1 MLCTA
6 KWTEHLMG
14 FIAELKRRNV
24 FRVGVAYLF
33 LGWVVIQ
40 VTDTVAPALN
50 LPDWTLALVTWI
62 GIIGFPFALFFAWAF
77 ELTTEGVKLEKD
89 VDRSQS
95 VTHTTGRKLDF
106 AIIGFLVVAVGYFAY
121 DKFAFSVDSE
131 ADTVE
136 ETRQALIE
144 NTTAESTDTG
154 TTEKSIAVLPFANM
168 SGDPEQE
175 YFGDGIAEEIL
186 NGLAQVPGLRVVAR
200 TSAFSFKGQNIDI
213 RHIGETLN
221 ANHVLEGS
229 VRKAGDRLRITAQL
243 ISVKDGYHLWSE
255 TYDRKT
261 DDIFAIQEEI
271 ARAVIDE
278 LEVTLG
284 LTDDISLV
292 RQGTTN
298 TEAYNWFLRGSFY
311 IERQTSDAFDK
322 AVESYTK
329 AIELD
334 PEFAGGYGGLA
345 YGLAYGSSIFGSYLQ
360 VLERVQ
366 KAYRRALQIDEN
378 QVDALLA
385 KTVDEALGNYN
396 FVTAE
401 KAVRRALAVS
411 GNKTLVTD
419 AYWWVVLSPQRRFDE
434 ALELLAIAEIADPLS
449 PLVKQGL
456 GFNLAWR
463 GDHEASLPY
472 FMATIEINPNDP
484 FATWMLS
491 HVYVELGR
499 LEEAKSAIERLEELS
514 DVLSLEAW
522 ATLHIAREQEV
533 EAEQALEQM
542 VSLYN
547 AGNRD
552 PFLAPT
558 IGLVYTRLGLIE
570 KAIDWY
576 ERGEEFP
583 GPSNYF
589 AVYFFYNNAALW
601 DHPRFQALMEK
612 MNLDDASVASAK
624 AAVTSQ

>member
-1 MLCTA
+1 
-6 KWTEHLMG
+6 MG

-77 ELTTEGVKLEKD
+77 ELTPEGVKLEKD

-106 AIIGFLVVAVGYFAY
+106 AIIGLLVVAVGYFAY
-121 DKFAFSVDSE
+121 DKFVLSVDSE

-144 NTTAESTDTG
+144 NAAAEPTDTG

-221 ANHVLEGS
+221 ASHVLEGS

-243 ISVKDGYHLWSE
+243 INVKDGYHLWSA

-271 ARAVIDE
+271 ARAVIGE
-278 LEVTLG
+278 LEITLG
-284 LTDDISLV
+284 LTDETSLV

-322 AVESYTK
+322 AIESYSK

-345 YGLAYGSSIFGSYLQ
+345 YGLAYSSIFTSYLQ
-360 VLERVQ
+360 VAERVR

-378 QVDALLA
+378 QVHALLA
-385 KTVDEALGNYN
+385 KTVDAVLGGYNY
-396 FVTAE
+396 VTAE
-401 KAVRRALAVS
+401 QAIRRALAVS

-419 AYWWVVLSPQRRFDE
+419 AYWWLVLSAQRRYDE

-472 FMATIEINPNDP
+472 LVATIDINPNDP

-499 LEEAKSAIERLEELS
+499 LEEAKSTIERLEELPGS
-514 DVLSLEAW
+514 DGLSLEAW
-522 ATLHIAREQEV
+522 ATLYIALEQEV
-533 EAEQALEQM
+533 EAEQALERM
-542 VSLYN
+542 VSLHN

-558 IGLVYTRLGLIE
+558 IGLVYTRLGSIE

-576 ERGEEFP
+576 ERGEEIP
-583 GPSNYF
+583 GPGNYF
-589 AVYFFYNNAALW
+589 SVHFFYNNAALW
-601 DHPRFQALMEK
+601 DHPRFQTLMEK

-624 AAVTSQ
+624 VAVTSQ

>member
-1 MLCTA
+1 
-6 KWTEHLMG
+6 MG
-14 FIAELKRRNV
+14 FVAELKRRNV
-24 FRVGVAYLF
+24 FRVGVAYLI

-40 VTDTVAPALN
+40 VTDTVSPALN

-77 ELTTEGVKLEKD
+77 ELTPEGVKLEKD

-121 DKFAFSVDSE
+121 DKFVFSVGSE

-144 NTTAESTDTG
+144 NTAVEPADTG
-154 TTEKSIAVLPFANM
+154 MTEKSIAVLPFANM

-186 NGLAQVPGLRVVAR
+186 NGLTQVPGLRVVAR

-243 ISVKDGYHLWSE
+243 ISVKDGYHLWSD

-271 ARAVIDE
+271 ARAVIGE

-284 LTDDISLV
+284 LTDETSLV

-311 IERQTSDAFDK
+311 IERQTSEAFDK
-322 AVESYTK
+322 AIESYSK

-345 YGLAYGSSIFGSYLQ
+345 YGLAYSSIFTSYLQ
-360 VLERVQ
+360 VVEPAR

-378 QVDALLA
+378 QVHALLA
-385 KTVDEALGNYN
+385 KTVDAALGDYN

-401 KAVRRALAVS
+401 QSVRRALAVS

-419 AYWWVVLSPQRRFDE
+419 AYWWIVLSAQRRFDE
-434 ALELLAIAEIADPLS
+434 ALELLAIAETADPLS
-449 PLVKQGL
+449 SLVKQGL
-456 GFNLAWR
+456 GFNLAWK

-472 FMATIEINPNDP
+472 LVATIDINPNDP

-499 LEEAKSAIERLEELS
+499 LEEAKSTIERLEELPGS

-522 ATLHIAREQEV
+522 ATLHIAREQEP
-533 EAEQALEQM
+533 EAEQALERM
-542 VSLYN
+542 VSLHK

-552 PFLAPT
+552 PFLAPA
-558 IGLVYTRLGLIE
+558 IGLVYTRLGSIE

-576 ERGEEFP
+576 ERGEEISCPF
-583 GPSNYF
+583 NYF
-589 AVYFFYNNAALW
+589 SVYFFYNNAALW
-601 DHPRFQALMEK
+601 DHPRFQTLMEK

-624 AAVTSQ
+624 VAVTSQ

>member
-1 MLCTA
+1 
-6 KWTEHLMG
+6 
-14 FIAELKRRNV
+14 
-24 FRVGVAYLF
+24 
-33 LGWVVIQ
+33 
-40 VTDTVAPALN
+40 
-50 LPDWTLALVTWI
+50 
-62 GIIGFPFALFFAWAF
+62 
-77 ELTTEGVKLEKD
+77 
-89 VDRSQS
+89 
-95 VTHTTGRKLDF
+95 
-106 AIIGFLVVAVGYFAY
+106 
-121 DKFAFSVDSE
+121 
-131 ADTVE
+131 
-136 ETRQALIE
+136 
-144 NTTAESTDTG
+144 
-154 TTEKSIAVLPFANM
+154 
-168 SGDPEQE
+168 
-175 YFGDGIAEEIL
+175 
-186 NGLAQVPGLRVVAR
+186 
-200 TSAFSFKGQNIDI
+200 
-213 RHIGETLN
+213 
-221 ANHVLEGS
+221 
-229 VRKAGDRLRITAQL
+229 
-243 ISVKDGYHLWSE
+243 
-255 TYDRKT
+255 
-261 DDIFAIQEEI
+261 
-271 ARAVIDE
+271 
-278 LEVTLG
+278 
-284 LTDDISLV
+284 
-292 RQGTTN
+292 
-298 TEAYNWFLRGSFY
+298 
-311 IERQTSDAFDK
+311 
-322 AVESYTK
+322 
-329 AIELD
+329 
-334 PEFAGGYGGLA
+334 
-345 YGLAYGSSIFGSYLQ
+345 LQ
-360 VLERVQ
+360 VVERVQ

-385 KTVDEALGNYN
+385 KTVDAALGNYN
-396 FVTAE
+396 FVSAE

-419 AYWWVVLSPQRRFDE
+419 AYWWIVLSPQRRFDE

-499 LEEAKSAIERLEELS
+499 LEEAKSTIERLEELPAS

-522 ATLHIAREQEV
+522 ATLYIAREQEV
-533 EAEQALEQM
+533 EAEQALERM

-558 IGLVYTRLGLIE
+558 IGLVYTRLGSIE

-589 AVYFFYNNAALW
+589 AVYFSYNNAALW